1 MEIDV
6 KKYVF
11 KGALKEA
18 IKNTTQ
24 KKVLRP
30 KWCNE
35 RQSIR
40 TRPMIFVSSNKK
52 QVETISKRVSAKK
65 TSPKRKTLYT

>member
-30 KWCNE
+30 NGATKDSLFE
-35 RQSIR
+35 QD
-40 TRPMIFVSSNKK
+40 
-52 QVETISKRVSAKK
+52 Q
-65 TSPKRKTLYT
+65 